1 MQNECGTSISEVLKQ
16 LDEWRHFPT
25 YQLERRADIFIGL
38 CLREILSKKFSLGD
52 EELLEV
58 IPEFPLRKGTL
69 NPKDSENNQF
79 YTTDFAVFSK
89 CKRLLILVE
98 IKTDNNSIKIEN
110 KSNSKICEQLDRLK
124 TVYKWETKGVENL
137 VLGVIKSA
145 RKSSIP
151 HKFGHL
157 ISKLQSESIKC
168 IPGSIQNECKDP
180 AQIKKAELDEY
191 LDKLSPK
198 VCEDWKCAKTSCVL
212 IYPSVWHENTSSKL
226 KSNLQWVKKQE
237 KCGWLTLI
245 PFREVRDLL
254 RTEHWLAPYM
264 EKWAMS
270 RRVNKSIRHVLV
282 NISSDL
288 GNI

>member
-1 MQNECGTSISEVLKQ
+1 MQNECGTLICEVLKQ

-58 IPEFPLRKGTL
+58 IPEFPLHKGTL
-69 NPKDSENNQF
+69 DPEDSENNQF

-110 KSNSKICEQLDRLK
+110 KSNSKICAQLDRLK

-145 RKSSIP
+145 KKSSIP

-157 ISKLQSESIKC
+157 ISKLQSENIKC
-168 IPGSIQNECKDP
+168 IPGSIYNGCKDP
-180 AQIKKAELDEY
+180 AQITTSELEERISSTQ
-191 LDKLSPK
+191 LT
-198 VCEDWKCAKTSCVL
+198 VCDDWKSAKTSCVL
-212 IYPSVWHENTSSKL
+212 IYPDVWHENASSKFKSK
-226 KSNLQWVKKQE
+226 KSNLRWVDKQNE
-237 KCGWLTLI
+237 EQKGGWLTLI
-245 PFREVRDLL
+245 PFQKVRKLL
-254 RTEHWLAPYM
+254 GKEHWLAPYLK
-264 EKWAMS
+264 KWT
-270 RRVNKSIRHVLV
+270 
-282 NISSDL
+282 NIKAGEQEYSTCTSKH
-288 GNI
+288 